1 MEGLTLAQTG
11 LPNILIT
18 GTPGVGKT
26 SLCSLLENQLPEEYK
41 IQGFQYV
48 KLTDLIQSKKL
59 YKNWNEEFDVPEFDV
74 DMVCDEL
81 EPLMSGRGGIIL
93 EFHSCDFFPERWF
106 QLVVLLRCD
115 NTQLYDRLKER
126 GYAEK
131 KITENIEC
139 EILDV
144 LKEEVEQSYKP
155 EIVLELRS
163 DTVEDMQSNIESVAT
178 RIKGII
184 EARGGTQR

>member
-1 MEGLTLAQTG
+1 MEADHSATTTGTL

-26 SLCSLLENQLPEEYK
+26 SLCTLLEAQLPEDYGLT
-41 IQGFQYV
+41 GFQYV
-48 KLTDLIQSKKL
+48 KLTDLITSKKL
-59 YKNWNEEFDVPEFDV
+59 YKNWNEEFNVPEFDI

-81 EPLMSGRGGIIL
+81 EPLMSTRGGIIL

-115 NTQLYDRLKER
+115 NTQLYDRLRDR
-126 GYAEK
+126 GYGEK

-144 LKEEVEQSYKP
+144 LKEEV
-155 EIVLELRS
+155 
-163 DTVEDMQSNIESVAT
+163 D
-178 RIKGII
+178 
-184 EARGGTQR
+184 

>member
-1 MEGLTLAQTG
+1 M
-11 LPNILIT
+11 
-18 GTPGVGKT
+18 GKT
-26 SLCSLLENQLPEEYK
+26 SLCTLLENQLLEEHK
-41 IQGFQYV
+41 LEGFQYV

-59 YKNWNEEFDVPEFDV
+59 YKNWNEEFDVPEFDI

-81 EPLMSGRGGIIL
+81 EPLMSTRGGIIL

-115 NTQLYDRLKER
+115 NTQLYDRLQAR
-126 GYAEK
+126 GYNEK

-144 LKEEVEQSYKP
+144 LKVEVE
-155 EIVLELRS
+155 
-163 DTVEDMQSNIESVAT
+163 
-178 RIKGII
+178 
-184 EARGGTQR
+184 

>member
-1 MEGLTLAQTG
+1 MLV
-11 LPNILIT
+11 T

-26 SLCSLLENQLPEEYK
+26 SLCTLLESQLPEDYGL
-41 IQGFQYV
+41 QGFQYV
-48 KLTDLIQSKKL
+48 KLTDLITQKKL
-59 YKNWNEEFDVPEFDV
+59 YKQWNEEFNVPEFDV

-81 EPLMSGRGGIIL
+81 EPLMSERGGIIL

-106 QLVVLLRCD
+106 QLVVLLRCN

-126 GYAEK
+126 GYPEK

-144 LKEEVEQSYKP
+144 LKEEVEQSYSP
-155 EIVLELRS
+155 DIVLELES
-163 DTVEDMQSNIESVAT
+163 TQVEHMQANMEAIVE
-178 RIKGII
+178 RIR
-184 EARGGTQR
+184 AFV